1 MNPACPTFHIRTFG
15 CQMNK
20 HDAERVAGML
30 SADGMRPADSVAEAD
45 VVVFLT
51 CCVRE
56 NADDRLEGTVASLK
70 ALKDVRPEVLIAV
83 GGCIG
88 QRDGRELLRAL
99 PHVDVVFGTHN
110 LGRLPSLLAAAR
122 ESALPVVEVLDGTS
136 DFTSDLPARREHRWH
151 AWVPIA
157 VGCDNYCAYCIV
169 PYVRGPERS
178 RPVDD
183 VVAEVVSL
191 VADGVLEVTLL
202 GQNVNSYGRDLYG
215 EPNFAKV
222 LSRVASTGIARIRF
236 ATSHPKDL
244 SEKTIGVM
252 ATTPQVCRALHLP
265 VQSGSNSV
273 LARMNRRYTAES
285 YMDTVER
292 LYGAMPDLALST
304 DIIVG
309 FPGETEADFEATL
322 DIVRAARFDQAFTFI
337 YSKRE
342 GTAAAGMEPPV
353 PRHVAQHRFD
363 RLVEEVHRQA
373 SAKNAALLGTVQRVL
388 VEGESKRDAGVLA
401 GRNEGNKVV
410 HAPAPGSAPNDLAGT
425 FADVRITDSHTWFLY
440 GELA

>member
-136 DFTSDLPARREHRWH
+136 EDLRKNE
-151 AWVPIA
+151 
-157 VGCDNYCAYCIV
+157 
-169 PYVRGPERS
+169 
-178 RPVDD
+178 D
-183 VVAEVVSL
+183 VKE
-191 VADGVLEVTLL
+191 
-202 GQNVNSYGRDLYG
+202 
-215 EPNFAKV
+215 F
-222 LSRVASTGIARIRF
+222 
-236 ATSHPKDL
+236 
-244 SEKTIGVM
+244 
-252 ATTPQVCRALHLP
+252 
-265 VQSGSNSV
+265 
-273 LARMNRRYTAES
+273 
-285 YMDTVER
+285 YMG
-292 LYGAMPDLALST
+292 L
-304 DIIVG
+304 
-309 FPGETEADFEATL
+309 
-322 DIVRAARFDQAFTFI
+322 
-337 YSKRE
+337 
-342 GTAAAGMEPPV
+342 
-353 PRHVAQHRFD
+353 
-363 RLVEEVHRQA
+363 
-373 SAKNAALLGTVQRVL
+373 
-388 VEGESKRDAGVLA
+388 
-401 GRNEGNKVV
+401 
-410 HAPAPGSAPNDLAGT
+410 
-425 FADVRITDSHTWFLY
+425 
-440 GELA
+440 GELGRRKSYREVKRYKRRKRWLG